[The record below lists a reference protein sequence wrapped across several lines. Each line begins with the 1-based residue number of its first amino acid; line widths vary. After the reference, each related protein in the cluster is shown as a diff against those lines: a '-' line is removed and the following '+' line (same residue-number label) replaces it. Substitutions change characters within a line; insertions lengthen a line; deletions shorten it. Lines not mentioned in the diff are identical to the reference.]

1 MKEAF
6 IKLHIAVLIAG
17 TSGLFGKFVTLNE
30 FPLSLYRAV
39 FAAVIMFAYMLLSG
53 HLTKVPVKDAL
64 KMAGVGMLL
73 GIHWIFFYGSIK
85 YSNVSVGVVC
95 FSLTGFFTAVFEP
108 LMSHRKVSWKELLFS
123 LLTIAGIALIFHFDT
138 RYRTGIILGVIS
150 AALHSLF
157 TVANK
162 MTARSTGRSS
172 SCILMFAMIGAA
184 VILTVLVPPYHI
196 ADATM
201 RLRPTTDDFLW
212 LLVLASV
219 TTVLLYILQIQSLK
233 KISAFTV
240 SLSFNLEPIYSI
252 ILAMTFFGE
261 AKELNVA
268 FYCGLALI
276 FASVGL
282 QTLSVAK
289 AKPPVIRN

>member
-6 IKLHIAVLIAG
+6 FKLHIAVLIAG
-17 TSGLFGKFVTLNE
+17 TSGLFGKLVTLNE

-64 KMAGVGMLL
+64 KMASVGMLL

-108 LMSHRKVSWKELLFS
+108 LMSHRKVSWMELLFS

-196 ADATM
+196 ADPAM
-201 RLRPTTDDFLW
+201 RLRPTIDDFLW

-219 TTVLLYILQIQSLK
+219 TTILLYILQIQSLK

-252 ILAMTFFGE
+252 ILAMAFFGE
-261 AKELNVA
+261 AKELNFA
-268 FYCGLALI
+268 FYCGLSLI

-282 QTLSVAK
+282 QTLSVVKSKTAG
-289 AKPPVIRN
+289 N